1 MDDVAEEKPDLK
13 KSRGKIQ
20 SGLSAKFLLWERHCM
35 THTELFLP
43 VADVEE
49 ARNSVSKRASS
60 MDATSQTKD
69 KTGPG

>member
-1 MDDVAEEKPDLK
+1 
-13 KSRGKIQ
+13 
-20 SGLSAKFLLWERHCM
+20 M
-35 THTELFLP
+35 THTELFLS

-49 ARNSVSKRASS
+49 ARSSVSKRASS